1 MKVRT
6 SIMQRVPIWDL
17 PTRVFHWL
25 LALSFI
31 GAYVTGDSDRW
42 ALVHVTCGYTV
53 LGLIIFRLAWGVVGT
68 RYARFSEFVS
78 GPSPVISYVS
88 GLIRGRPSHY
98 VGHNP
103 AGALAILALLL
114 LGLISAVSGWMV
126 YDDVGGDWLKELH
139 DVPPFWAKWFN
150 VECWTLEGLH
160 EEASSLMLALV
171 FVHIAAVLISCRL
184 HGENLVRSMIDGR
197 KRSEVNQAITTNRP
211 VVALFVLASLIGF
224 WLWSFSDTLR
234 DTEAIEFAISIED
247 RAKHFVNQMVK
258 LSDSFPYLVI
268 NRNEDQ
274 F

>member
-6 SIMQRVPIWDL
+6 RIKQRVLVWDL

-31 GAYVTGDSDRW
+31 GAYVTGESDRW

-53 LGLIIFRLAWGVVGT
+53 LGLIVFRLVWGIVGT

-78 GPSPVISYVS
+78 GPSPVISYIS

-114 LGLISAVSGWMV
+114 LGLVTSVSGWMV

-171 FVHIAAVLISCRL
+171 FVHIAAVLISSRL
-184 HGENLVRSMIDGR
+184 YGENLVRSMIDGR
-197 KRSEVNQAITTNRP
+197 KQTEVNQAIITNRP
-211 VVALFVLASLIGF
+211 FVALFLLASFIGF
-224 WLWSFSDTLR
+224 WLWSFSDTLM
-234 DTEAIEFAISIED
+234 DTKAFEFAITIED
-247 RAKHFVNQMVK
+247 KAKSSVEKIVR
-258 LSDSFPYLVI
+258 LSDNLPFLVI
-268 NRNEDQ
+268 KRTNDRL
-274 F
+274 